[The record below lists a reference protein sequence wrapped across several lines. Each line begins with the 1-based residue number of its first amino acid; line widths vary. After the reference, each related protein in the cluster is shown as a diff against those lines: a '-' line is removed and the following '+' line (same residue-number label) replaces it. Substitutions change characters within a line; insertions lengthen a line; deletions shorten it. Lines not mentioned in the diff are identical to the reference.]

1 MGAGCNT
8 RATRTDEMD
17 VRPASARRRRIRVL
31 LVERAG
37 LLRGALAAVFSAE
50 DDLEIAAAIETLD
63 GAPAAASREHAEL
76 AVLGV
81 DGSEASTPE
90 TVSRLREQA
99 PDCAVVVLT
108 TRRGAD
114 RLRRALAGRPVPEQ
128 IRALIDTDTTPGQ
141 LVRYLRRVAGGE
153 RVMDPRLLGR
163 LSNRSSPLTRREREV
178 LELAA
183 LGTPR
188 AEIAAKLH
196 LSVGTVRNYLYTIV
210 RKTGARSVP
219 DAVRVAERSG
229 WL

>member
-1 MGAGCNT
+1 VF
-8 RATRTDEMD
+8 
-17 VRPASARRRRIRVL
+17 VRPARARRRQIRVL
-31 LVERAG
+31 LVEPAG
-37 LLRGALAAVFSAE
+37 LLRGALAAVISAE
-50 DDLEIAAAIETLD
+50 DDLEVAAELDTLD
-63 GAPAAASREHAEL
+63 RAPAAASRERAQV
-76 AVLGV
+76 AILGV
-81 DGSEASTPE
+81 DGAEASTPE

-99 PDCAVVVLT
+99 PDCAIVVLT
-108 TRRGAD
+108 TRYGAD

-128 IRALIDTDTTPGQ
+128 IRGLVDKDITPSQ

-153 RVMDPRLLGR
+153 RVMDPRLVGR
-163 LSNRSSPLTRREREV
+163 LSDRSNPLTRRERDV

-210 RKTGARSVP
+210 RKTGARSVA